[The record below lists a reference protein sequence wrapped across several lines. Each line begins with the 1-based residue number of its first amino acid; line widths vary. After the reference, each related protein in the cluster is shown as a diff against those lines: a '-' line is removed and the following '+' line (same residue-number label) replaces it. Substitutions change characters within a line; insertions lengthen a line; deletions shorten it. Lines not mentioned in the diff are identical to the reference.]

1 MLCAF
6 AATAQNPGV
15 ILHTESG
22 VYSPI
27 TIWYPELAIHSLSW
41 CYRIAGDSLRK
52 GDTLQVMVKTD
63 AGAYRLVDRVVSE
76 TMAPSDS
83 WTTIAVDCLID
94 DDLRLTTGNFMYTG
108 IAGFR
113 CGLGMRH
120 RPEPALRRAR
130 HLMYVQIDHS
140 RSQRVL
146 ALEPA
151 LEVQRFPM
159 HAELGFDYTCIV
171 KVLTV
176 NWQIS
181 DALGRVV
188 LRGFLDARFGK
199 QNYSI
204 ETQGLSPGR
213 YTLTLGEGSAA
224 LNDHFTLSR

>member
-1 MLCAF
+1 MLCAI

-15 ILHTESG
+15 LIETEAA
-22 VYSPI
+22 VYRPV
-27 TIWYPELAIHSLSW
+27 TKWYPELAIHSLSW
-41 CYRIAGDSLRK
+41 RYRIAGDSLRK

-63 AGAYRLVDRVVSE
+63 AGAYRLVEPVVSE

-94 DDLRLTTGNFMYTG
+94 DDLRLKTGNFMYTG
-108 IAGFR
+108 LAGFR
-113 CGLGMRH
+113 CGLGMRYV
-120 RPEPALRRAR
+120 PEPAPRRAR

-140 RSQRVL
+140 QSQRVL
-146 ALEPA
+146 SLEPA

-171 KVLTV
+171 KAATV

-204 ETQGLSPGR
+204 ETAGLRPGR